1 MEKIMRVVN
10 LYLCN
15 ATVLGII
22 FIHLT
27 SVGILDSGLP
37 DVPDLMIAVALNRRE
52 ADDWSG
58 SALAGLQM
66 RRRTESF
73 CLGRVR

>member
-1 MEKIMRVVN
+1 MRVVN

-27 SVGILDSGLP
+27 SAGILDSGLP
-37 DVPDLMIAVALNRRE
+37 DVPDLIAVALNRRE
-52 ADDWSG
+52 ADDWTG